1 MQFLTLGLGSIEQG
15 LIYAIMAIGVFVS
28 LRILDIPDL
37 TVDGSFITGAAVS
50 VMITNM
56 QPSKESGLL
65 FAILSL
71 VLALLAGAVA
81 GMITGI
87 LQTKLKV
94 QPLLAGILTM
104 TGLYSINLIIMA
116 EKPTVNINGKT
127 SIFSDAQAFAVDLLS
142 GSMDISVAKKL
153 ADIPILLVVVIA
165 VAAVLYWFLR
175 TQIGMSIRATGD
187 NVEMVNASSIN
198 SDAMKIL
205 GLAIANGIVALSGA
219 ALAQNQNFADAK
231 AGTGMVVVGIASIII
246 GETIFGKRSVLN
258 NLISAILG
266 AVVYRIFITVVFQI
280 GLPASYFKLLSAII
294 VVIAISVPI
303 VSEKIVRRNA
313 RRAKNN
319 NVKA

>member
-1 MQFLTLGLGSIEQG
+1 MQFLTLGLGSLEQG

-56 QPSKESGLL
+56 QPSNDSGLL

-104 TGLYSINLIIMA
+104 TGLYSINLMIMG

-127 SIFSDAQAFAVDLLS
+127 SIFSDAQAFGVQLLGDL
-142 GSMDISVAKKL
+142 DISVAKKL
-153 ADIPILLVVVIA
+153 AVIPILLLIVVIVA
-165 VAAVLYWFLR
+165 VVLYWFLR

-219 ALAQNQNFADAK
+219 ALAQNQSFADAK

-246 GETIFGKRSVLN
+246 GETIFGRRSVLN

-266 AVVYRIFITVVFQI
+266 AVVYRVFITIVFQL

-294 VVIAISVPI
+294 VIIAISVPI
-303 VSEKIVRRNA
+303 ISEKIVRKNA
-313 RRAKNN
+313 RRAKNGN
-319 NVKA
+319 AKT

>member
-1 MQFLTLGLGSIEQG
+1 MQFLTLGLGSLEQG

-50 VMITNM
+50 VMITNL
-56 QPSKESGLL
+56 QPSNDSGLL

-81 GMITGI
+81 GVITGI

-104 TGLYSINLIIMA
+104 TGLYSINLMIMG

-127 SIFSDAQAFAVDLLS
+127 SIFSDAQAFAVQLL
-142 GSMDISVAKKL
+142 GDMDISVAKKL
-153 ADIPILLVVVIA
+153 AVIPILLFIVVIVA
-165 VAAVLYWFLR
+165 VVLYWFLR

-205 GLAIANGIVALSGA
+205 GLAVANGIVALSGA
-219 ALAQNQNFADAK
+219 ALTQNQSFADAK

-246 GETIFGKRSVLN
+246 GETIFGRLSVLN

-266 AVVYRIFITVVFQI
+266 AVVYRVFITIVFQL

-294 VVIAISVPI
+294 VIIAISVPI
-303 VSEKIVRRNA
+303 ISEKIVRRNA
-313 RRAKNN
+313 RRVKNDNAKT
-319 NVKA
+319 

>member
-65 FAILSL
+65 FSILSL

-81 GMITGI
+81 GAITGV

-116 EKPTVNINGKT
+116 DKPTVNINGKT
-127 SIFSDAQAFAVDLLS
+127 TIFSDAQLAAVQLL
-142 GSMDISVAKKL
+142 GGVDISAAKKL
-153 ADIPILLVVVIA
+153 AIIPVLLTIVVA

-175 TQIGMSIRATGD
+175 TQVGMSIRATGD

-219 ALAQNQNFADAK
+219 VLTQDQNFADAK

-266 AVVYRIFITVVFQI
+266 AVVYRIFITIVFQL
-280 GLPASYFKLLSAII
+280 GLPASYFKLLSAVI
-294 VVIAISVPI
+294 VIIAISVPI
-303 VSEKIVRRNA
+303 ISEKIARKNIRRV
-313 RRAKNN
+313 KNN
-319 NVKA
+319 NAKA

>member
-1 MQFLTLGLGSIEQG
+1 MQFLTLGLGAIEQG

-28 LRILDIPDL
+28 LRVLDIPDL

-56 QPSKESGLL
+56 QTPGKNGLL

-71 VLALLAGAVA
+71 VLAFLGGALAGV
-81 GMITGI
+81 ITGL
-87 LQTKLKV
+87 LQTKLNV

-104 TGLYSINLIIMA
+104 TGLYSINLIIMG

-127 SIFSDAQAFAVDLLS
+127 SIFSDAQTFAVQLLNE
-142 GSMDISVAKKL
+142 MDVSVAKKL
-153 ADIPILLVVVIA
+153 AVIPILLLIVIA

-187 NVEMVNASSIN
+187 NVEMVKASSIN

-219 ALAQNQNFADAK
+219 ALTQDQNFADAK

-266 AVVYRIFITVVFQI
+266 AVVYRVFITVVFQL
-280 GLPASYFKLLSAII
+280 GLPASYFKLLSAVI
-294 VVIAISVPI
+294 VIIAISVPI
-303 VSEKIVRRNA
+303 ISEKIVRKNA
-313 RRAKNN
+313 RRVKNN
-319 NVKA
+319 NAKT

>member
-1 MQFLTLGLGSIEQG
+1 MQFLTMGLGSLEQG
-15 LIYAIMAIGVFVS
+15 LIYAIMAVGVFVS

-56 QPSKESGLL
+56 QPSNESGLL
-65 FAILSL
+65 FAILSML
-71 VLALLAGAVA
+71 LALLAGAVA

-104 TGLYSINLIIMA
+104 TGLYSINLIIMM

-127 SIFSDAQAFAVDLLS
+127 SIFSDVQSFAVQLL
-142 GSMDISVAKKL
+142 GGMDIGVAKKL
-153 ADIPILLVVVIA
+153 AVIPILLFIVIA
-165 VAAVLYWFLR
+165 ISAVLYWFLR

-246 GETIFGKRSVLN
+246 GETIFGRRSVLN

-266 AVVYRIFITVVFQI
+266 AVVYRVFITVVFQL
-280 GLPASYFKLLSAII
+280 GLPASYFKLLSAVI

-303 VSEKIVRRNA
+303 ISEKIVKRNA
-313 RRAKNN
+313 RRVKNDN
-319 NVKA
+319 AET

>member
-1 MQFLTLGLGSIEQG
+1 MQFLTLGLGSLEQG

-56 QPSKESGLL
+56 QPSNDSGLL

-104 TGLYSINLIIMA
+104 TGLYSINLMIMG

-127 SIFSDAQAFAVDLLS
+127 SIFSDAQAFGVQLLGDL
-142 GSMDISVAKKL
+142 DISVAKKL
-153 ADIPILLVVVIA
+153 AVIPILLLIVVIVA
-165 VAAVLYWFLR
+165 VVLYWFLR

-219 ALAQNQNFADAK
+219 ALAQNQSFADAK

-246 GETIFGKRSVLN
+246 GETIFGRRSVLN

-266 AVVYRIFITVVFQI
+266 AVVYRVFITIVFQL

-294 VVIAISVPI
+294 VIIAISVPI
-303 VSEKIVRRNA
+303 ISEKIVRRNA
-313 RRAKNN
+313 RRAKNDN
-319 NVKA
+319 A

>member
-1 MQFLTLGLGSIEQG
+1 MQFLTLGLGSLEQG

-50 VMITNM
+50 VMITGM
-56 QPSKESGLL
+56 QPNKESGLL
-65 FAILSL
+65 FAVLSL

-81 GMITGI
+81 GVISGV

-104 TGLYSINLIIMA
+104 TGLYSINLIIMG

-127 SIFSDAQAFAVDLLS
+127 SIFSDLQSLFIELFG
-142 GSMDISVAKKL
+142 GSMEISVVKKL
-153 ADIPILLVVVIA
+153 AMVPILLLIVIVVA
-165 VAAVLYWFLR
+165 VALYWFLR

-219 ALAQNQNFADAK
+219 VLVQDQNFADAK

-266 AVVYRIFITVVFQI
+266 AIVYRIFITVVFQL

-303 VSEKIVRRNA
+303 ISEAIVRKKT
-313 RRAKNN
+313 RRAKDNA
-319 NVKA
+319 KA

>member
-1 MQFLTLGLGSIEQG
+1 MQFLTLGLGSLEQG

-56 QPSKESGLL
+56 QPSNESGLL
-65 FAILSL
+65 FAILSML
-71 VLALLAGAVA
+71 LALLAGAVA
-81 GMITGI
+81 GMVTGI

-104 TGLYSINLIIMA
+104 TGLYSINLIIMM

-127 SIFSDAQAFAVDLLS
+127 SIFSDAQSFAVQLL
-142 GSMDISVAKKL
+142 GGMDIGVAKKL
-153 ADIPILLVVVIA
+153 AVIPILLFIVIA

-246 GETIFGKRSVLN
+246 GETIFGRRSVLN

-266 AVVYRIFITVVFQI
+266 AVVYRVFITVVFQL
-280 GLPASYFKLLSAII
+280 GLPASYFKLLSAVI

-303 VSEKIVRRNA
+303 ISEKIVKRNA
-313 RRAKNN
+313 RRVKNN
-319 NVKA
+319 NAET

>member
-1 MQFLTLGLGSIEQG
+1 MQFLTLGLGSLEQG

-50 VMITNM
+50 VMVTGL
-56 QPSKESGLL
+56 QGESGGVL
-65 FAILSL
+65 FPILSML
-71 VLALLAGAVA
+71 AALLAGAAA
-81 GMITGI
+81 GAITGI
-87 LQTKLKV
+87 LQTKLRV

-104 TGLYSINLIIMA
+104 TGLYSINLLIMD
-116 EKPTVNINGKT
+116 EKPTVNINGMT
-127 SIFSDAQAFAVDLLS
+127 SIFSDIQNWFVALFGDGIGV
-142 GSMDISVAKKL
+142 SVAKKL
-153 ADIPILLVVVIA
+153 AVIPVLLLIVLIVAFVIN
-165 VAAVLYWFLR
+165 WFLR

-219 ALAQNQNFADAK
+219 ALAQDQNFADAK

-266 AVVYRIFITVVFQI
+266 AIVYRIFITVVFQL
-280 GLPASYFKLLSAII
+280 GLPASYFKLLSAVI

-303 VSEKIVRRNA
+303 ISEAVIKRRA
-313 RRAKNN
+313 RRAKNA
-319 NVKA
+319 KG

>member
-1 MQFLTLGLGSIEQG
+1 MQFLTLGLGSLEQG

-56 QPSKESGLL
+56 QPSNDSGLL

-104 TGLYSINLIIMA
+104 TGLYSINLMIMG

-127 SIFSDAQAFAVDLLS
+127 SIFSDAQAFGVQLLGDL
-142 GSMDISVAKKL
+142 DISVAKKL
-153 ADIPILLVVVIA
+153 AVIPILLLIVVIVA
-165 VAAVLYWFLR
+165 VVLYWFLR

-198 SDAMKIL
+198 SDTMKIL

-219 ALAQNQNFADAK
+219 ALAQNQSFADAK

-246 GETIFGKRSVLN
+246 GETIFGRRSVLN

-266 AVVYRIFITVVFQI
+266 AVVYRVFITIVFQL

-294 VVIAISVPI
+294 VIIAISVPI
-303 VSEKIVRRNA
+303 ISEKIVRRNA
-313 RRAKNN
+313 RRAKNDN
-319 NVKA
+319 AKT

>member
-1 MQFLTLGLGSIEQG
+1 MQFLTLGLGSLEQG

-56 QPSKESGLL
+56 QPSNESGLL
-65 FAILSL
+65 FAILSML
-71 VLALLAGAVA
+71 LALLAGAVA

-104 TGLYSINLIIMA
+104 TGLYSINLIIMM

-127 SIFSDAQAFAVDLLS
+127 SIFSDAQSFAVQLL
-142 GSMDISVAKKL
+142 GGMDIGVAKKL
-153 ADIPILLVVVIA
+153 AVIPILLFIVIA

-231 AGTGMVVVGIASIII
+231 ACTGMVVVGIASRII
-246 GETIFGKRSVLN
+246 GETIFGRRSVLN
-258 NLISAILG
+258 NLSSAILG
-266 AVVYRIFITVVFQI
+266 AVVYRVFITIVFQL
-280 GLPASYFKLLSAII
+280 GLPASYFKLLSAVI

-303 VSEKIVRRNA
+303 ISEKIVKRNA
-313 RRAKNN
+313 RRVKNDNAKT
-319 NVKA
+319 

>member
-56 QPSKESGLL
+56 QPAKESGLL
-65 FAILSL
+65 FSILSL

-81 GMITGI
+81 GAITGV

-116 EKPTVNINGKT
+116 DKPTVNINGKT
-127 SIFSDAQAFAVDLLS
+127 TIFSDAQSAAVQLL
-142 GSMDISVAKKL
+142 GGVDISAAKKL
-153 ADIPILLVVVIA
+153 AIIPVLLTIV
-165 VAAVLYWFLR
+165 VAAAAILYWFLR
-175 TQIGMSIRATGD
+175 TQVGMSIRATGD

-219 ALAQNQNFADAK
+219 VLTQDQNFADAK

-266 AVVYRIFITVVFQI
+266 AVVYRIFITIVFQL
-280 GLPASYFKLLSAII
+280 GLPASYFKLLSAVI
-294 VVIAISVPI
+294 VIIAISVPI
-303 VSEKIVRRNA
+303 ISEKIARKNIRRV
-313 RRAKNN
+313 KNN
-319 NVKA
+319 NAKA

>member
-1 MQFLTLGLGSIEQG
+1 MQFLTLGLGSLEQG

-56 QPSKESGLL
+56 QPSNESGLL
-65 FAILSL
+65 FAILSML
-71 VLALLAGAVA
+71 LALLAGAVA

-104 TGLYSINLIIMA
+104 TGLYSINLIIMM

-127 SIFSDAQAFAVDLLS
+127 SIFSDAQSFAVQLL
-142 GSMDISVAKKL
+142 GGMDIGVAKKL
-153 ADIPILLVVVIA
+153 AVIPILLFIVIA

-246 GETIFGKRSVLN
+246 GETIFGRRSVLN

-266 AVVYRIFITVVFQI
+266 AVVYRVFITIVFQL
-280 GLPASYFKLLSAII
+280 GLPASYFKLLSAVI

-303 VSEKIVRRNA
+303 ISEKIVKRNA
-313 RRAKNN
+313 RRVKNDNAKT
-319 NVKA
+319 

>member
-1 MQFLTLGLGSIEQG
+1 MQFLTLGLGSLEQG

-56 QPSKESGLL
+56 QPSNESGLL
-65 FAILSL
+65 FAILSML
-71 VLALLAGAVA
+71 LALLAGAVA

-104 TGLYSINLIIMA
+104 TGLYSINLIIMM

-127 SIFSDAQAFAVDLLS
+127 SIFSDAQSFAVQLL
-142 GSMDISVAKKL
+142 GGMDIGVAKKL
-153 ADIPILLVVVIA
+153 AVIPILLFIVIA

-246 GETIFGKRSVLN
+246 GETIFGRRSVLN
-258 NLISAILG
+258 NLSSAILG
-266 AVVYRIFITVVFQI
+266 AVVYRVFITIVFQL
-280 GLPASYFKLLSAII
+280 GLPASYFKLLSAVI

-303 VSEKIVRRNA
+303 ISEKIVKRNA
-313 RRAKNN
+313 RRVKNDNAKT
-319 NVKA
+319 

>member
-65 FAILSL
+65 FSILSL

-81 GMITGI
+81 GAITGV

-116 EKPTVNINGKT
+116 DKPTVNINGKT
-127 SIFSDAQAFAVDLLS
+127 TIFSDAQLAAVQLL
-142 GSMDISVAKKL
+142 GGVDISAAKKL
-153 ADIPILLVVVIA
+153 AIIPVLLTIVVA
-165 VAAVLYWFLR
+165 VAAILYWFLR
-175 TQIGMSIRATGD
+175 TQVGMSIRATGD

-219 ALAQNQNFADAK
+219 VLTQDQNFADAK

-266 AVVYRIFITVVFQI
+266 AVVYRIFITIVFQL
-280 GLPASYFKLLSAII
+280 GLPASYFKLLSAVI
-294 VVIAISVPI
+294 VIIAISVPVI
-303 VSEKIVRRNA
+303 SEKIARKNIRRV
-313 RRAKNN
+313 KNN
-319 NVKA
+319 NAKA

>member
-65 FAILSL
+65 FSILSL

-81 GMITGI
+81 GAITGV

-116 EKPTVNINGKT
+116 DKPTVNINGKT
-127 SIFSDAQAFAVDLLS
+127 TIFSDAQLAAVQLL
-142 GSMDISVAKKL
+142 GGVDISAAKKL
-153 ADIPILLVVVIA
+153 AIIPVLLTIVVA
-165 VAAVLYWFLR
+165 VAAILYWFLR
-175 TQIGMSIRATGD
+175 TQVGMSIRATGD

-219 ALAQNQNFADAK
+219 VLTQDQNFADAK

-266 AVVYRIFITVVFQI
+266 AVVYRIFITIVFQL
-280 GLPASYFKLLSAII
+280 GLPASYFKLLSAVI
-294 VVIAISVPI
+294 VIIAISVPI
-303 VSEKIVRRNA
+303 ISEKIARKNIRRV
-313 RRAKNN
+313 KNN
-319 NVKA
+319 SAKA